1 MILAAILLHFA
12 QVVIAVSVIGTH
24 WSNDGLTIIFA
35 NAIGD
40 PLLVDFTLLTVVT
53 TEQLTLIQP

>member
-1 MILAAILLHFA
+1 MILAAILLHFT

-53 TEQLTLIQP
+53 TEQLTLI